1 MEMMAQWGSEA
12 IVERL
17 AALTARLADGLRGVA
32 VDVPE
37 ARVRA
42 PHILS
47 LRFLDGMPNGLI
59 KRLANENIH
68 VAPRLGRMRISPH
81 VYNDESDIDRFVEVF
96 HRLMLSR

>member
-1 MEMMAQWGSEA
+1 M
-12 IVERL
+12 
-17 AALTARLADGLRGVA
+17 LTARLAAGLRDETVM
-32 VDVPE
+32 VPE

-47 LRFLDGMPNGLI
+47 LTFRGGMPNGLI

-81 VYNDESDIDRFVEVF
+81 VYNDERDADRFIEAF
-96 HRLMLSR
+96 HRQMRSR